1 MKCKTA
7 KAKLY
12 EIDIQTKN
20 VIRNVILMKKA
31 IDLNKW
37 TRIKVNINYPPITQF
52 LLVCP

>member
-20 VIRNVILMKKA
+20 VIRNVILIKKA
-31 IDLNKW
+31 INLNKL
-37 TRIKVNINYPPITQF
+37 THIKVNINYPPIAQF
-52 LLVCP
+52 LLLCP